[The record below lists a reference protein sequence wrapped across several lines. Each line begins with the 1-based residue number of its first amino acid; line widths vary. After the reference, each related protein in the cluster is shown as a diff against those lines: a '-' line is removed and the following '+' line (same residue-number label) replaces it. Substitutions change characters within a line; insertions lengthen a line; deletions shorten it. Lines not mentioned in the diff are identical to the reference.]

1 MMQDE
6 SEQNYFETSG
16 GAIRIWIE
24 QGTSIHMKAVT
35 SEDDPVELSEAEA
48 IEVSEVLKRFA
59 NKI

>member
-6 SEQNYFETSG
+6 SEQNYFETSD

-35 SEDDPVELSEAEA
+35 SENDPVELSEAEA
-48 IEVSEVLKRFA
+48 IEVAEVLKRFA

>member
-6 SEQNYFETSG
+6 SEQNYFETSD